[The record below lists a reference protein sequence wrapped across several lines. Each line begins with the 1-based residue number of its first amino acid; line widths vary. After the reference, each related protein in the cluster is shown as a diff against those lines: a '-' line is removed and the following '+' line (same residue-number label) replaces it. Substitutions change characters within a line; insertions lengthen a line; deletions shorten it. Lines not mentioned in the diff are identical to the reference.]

1 MIKNF
6 TLFFLFFV
14 FPFYGQVL
22 NTVVVTASKKQGAFK
37 DCSLSSC
44 NYFESF
50 GDEISYS
57 DGTGGQSDTKNARY
71 LFEHPGFNNDKIRK
85 IILEISISKIFQSTA
100 VDAGMSIKMPNSSCN
115 SSLAW
120 SGFIN
125 QQTLYSCN
133 QNGTSIFQNGIGTGN
148 TSATTFFLSIY
159 DKNATGF
166 IGQTINYFTPGSD
179 SFTFSFHPL
188 VGGVQIHSAKVH
200 ITYEGTAP
208 VPVVPATPTLTA
220 TAAGASGVSLTWNAV
235 ANATGYEIQT
245 CSNQQIGIVSGT
257 TYLVSGLSSATSY
270 GYKIRARNSTVS
282 SAFSAC
288 KYATTLSDCNS
299 AITSVTPEV
308 YSYSQLSGVVTYKW
322 HPVTEANFYRV
333 YRCETN
339 QLLGETTATEFIFTP
354 KQLKPGES
362 YSIKVVAVDYC
373 SGGAT
378 YLSKTSACSYVHLV
392 KCVSNEFPENAIY
405 ATVEAGNVTLRWPHV
420 YPYGNYVYQ
429 IFNCA
434 TLQMIGNTYET
445 SLALGNLPVGTTSY
459 MIRTKGCE
467 ASPVSPLSSCYE
479 VVIGSGVNKE
489 ATANLVHKQELLNG
503 IGADDNQSFNNS
515 LSSDESGSRE
525 NGAGLLVYPNPSD
538 DYITVTLPKEFL
550 GGQLALYDL
559 YSKMIWKNDNIR
571 AAAETI
577 EVKQLPA
584 GIYFLSAHIQG
595 RTLMTRVVRK

>member
-6 TLFFLFFV
+6 TLFFLFIV

-22 NTVVVTASKKQGAFK
+22 NTVVVPASKKQGSFK

-44 NYFESF
+44 NYFEST

-57 DGTGGQSDTKNARY
+57 DGTGGASDTKNARY
-71 LFEHPGFNNDKIRK
+71 LFEHPGFNNDKIKK

-115 SSLAW
+115 SSIAW

-220 TAAGASGVSLTWNAV
+220 TAASASSVSLTWNAV
-235 ANATGYEIQT
+235 ANATAYELQT
-245 CSNQQIGIVSGT
+245 CSNQQIGVVTGT
-257 TYLVSGLSSATSY
+257 SYLVSGLSASTNY
-270 GYKIRARNSTVS
+270 GYKVRAINGTVS
-282 SAFSAC
+282 SAYSAC
-288 KYATTLSDCNS
+288 KYATTLSDCSS

-308 YSYSQLSGVVTYKW
+308 YSYSQFSGVVTYNW
-322 HPVTEANFYRV
+322 YPVSQANFYRV

-339 QLLGETTATEFIFTP
+339 QLLAETTATQFTFTP
-354 KQLKPGES
+354 KDLKPGES
-362 YSIKVVAVDYC
+362 YSIKVIAVDYC

-378 YLSKTSACSYVHLV
+378 YLSKTSACSYVHVV
-392 KCVSNEFPENAIY
+392 KCVSNAFPENAIY
-405 ATVEAGNVTLRWPHV
+405 STVNAGNVTLRWPHV

-429 IFNCA
+429 VFNCA
-434 TLQMIGNTYET
+434 TLQMIGSTYET

-467 ASPVSPLSSCYE
+467 ASPVSALSSCYE
-479 VVIGSGVNKE
+479 VVIGSGLNK
-489 ATANLVHKQELLNG
+489 TAGSSALHKPEILTQSSS
-503 IGADDNQSFNNS
+503 DDNAVSND
-515 LSSDESGSRE
+515 LGSRDQPGSLE
-525 NGAGLLVYPNPSD
+525 NGSALVVYPNPSE
-538 DYITVTLPKEFL
+538 DYITVTIPKDFL

-559 YSKMIWKNDNIR
+559 YNKVIWKNDNIR
-571 AAAETI
+571 ASSETI
-577 EVKQLPA
+577 ELKHLPA
-584 GIYFLSAHIQG
+584 NIYFLSATIQG
-595 RTLMTRVVRK
+595 RTFISKVVKK

>member
-6 TLFFLFFV
+6 TLFFLFIV

-22 NTVVVTASKKQGAFK
+22 NTVVFTASKKQGSFK

-44 NYFESF
+44 NYFESA

-115 SSLAW
+115 STNPW

-125 QQTLYSCN
+125 AQTLYSCN

-200 ITYEGTAP
+200 VTYEGTAP

-220 TAAGASGVSLTWNAV
+220 TTASAASVSLTWNAV

-245 CSNQQIGIVSGT
+245 CSNQQIGIVTGT
-257 TYLVSGLSSATSY
+257 TYLVSGLSSSTNY
-270 GYKIRARNSTVS
+270 GYKIRAINSTVS

-308 YSYSQLSGVVTYKW
+308 YRYSQLSGVVTYQW
-322 HPVTEANFYRV
+322 YPVAQANFYRV

-339 QLLGETTATEFIFTP
+339 QLLAETTATEFTFTP
-354 KQLKPGES
+354 KELKPGES

-373 SGGAT
+373 SGGTT

-392 KCVSNEFPENAIY
+392 KCVSNAFPENAIY
-405 ATVEAGNVTLRWPHV
+405 STVNAGNVTLKWPHV

-434 TLQMIGNTYET
+434 TLQMIGSTYET

-467 ASPVSPLSSCYE
+467 ASPVSALSSCYE
-479 VVIGSGVNKE
+479 VVIGSGANKE
-489 ATANLVHKQELLNG
+489 AAANVIHKQEILNESVSG
-503 IGADDNQSFNNS
+503 DNQSFNDS
-515 LSSDESGSRE
+515 LSIDESGSRE
-525 NGAGLLVYPNPSD
+525 NGAGLVVYPNPSD
-538 DYITVTLPKEFL
+538 DNIIVTIPKEFL
-550 GGQLALYDL
+550 GGQLALYDM
-559 YSKMIWKNDNIR
+559 YNKTIWKNGSIK
-571 AAAETI
+571 AESEMI
-577 EVKQLPA
+577 EVRQLPA
-584 GIYFLSAHIQG
+584 GIYFLSASIQG
-595 RTLMTRVVRK
+595 RTFTTKVVKK